1 MDTNVIDFHK
11 DEIIFLE
18 GQPSKCAYIIDSGN
32 VGIYREDSL
41 RHRFLICELGKNDL
55 FGEMGL
61 IDKYPRSATAIALS
75 DTRCMIVERSRF
87 NYLTKFNPHF
97 MVSLIKSLTGRL
109 RTTISTLNEP
119 VASTKNSLT
128 DKTTQHN
135 YPRNKENKT

>member
-1 MDTNVIDFHK
+1 MDNNVIDFYK
-11 DEIIFLE
+11 DDIIFLE
-18 GQPSKCAYIIDSGN
+18 GQSSKCAYIIDSGD

-41 RHRFLICELGKNDL
+41 HHRLFICKLGKNDL

-109 RTTISTLNEP
+109 RTTLSKLNEP
-119 VASTKNSLT
+119 APSTKNSLA
-128 DKTTQHN
+128 DKTTPHN
-135 YPRNKENKT
+135 YPRK